1 MERVGLIMMS
11 DRELDLM
18 YERYTD
24 RLIEEHFGGG
34 ETSNEE
40 DDWDE
45 SAEDRALDKWRGI
58 E

>member
-1 MERVGLIMMS
+1 MMS

-45 SAEDRALDKWRGI
+45 SAEERALDKWRGL